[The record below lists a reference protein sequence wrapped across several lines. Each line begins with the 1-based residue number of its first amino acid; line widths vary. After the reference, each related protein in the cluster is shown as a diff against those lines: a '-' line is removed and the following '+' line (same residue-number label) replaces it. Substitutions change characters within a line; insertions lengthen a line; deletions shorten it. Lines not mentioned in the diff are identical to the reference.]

1 MLRTLIVE
9 VILGH
14 VSGNRNKVSARTE
27 FYQVL
32 LATFTIPADGRL
44 AY

>member
-9 VILGH
+9 LTLGH
-14 VSGNRNKVSARTE
+14 VSSNGNKVSARTE

-32 LATFTIPADGRL
+32 LTIFTLPADGRL